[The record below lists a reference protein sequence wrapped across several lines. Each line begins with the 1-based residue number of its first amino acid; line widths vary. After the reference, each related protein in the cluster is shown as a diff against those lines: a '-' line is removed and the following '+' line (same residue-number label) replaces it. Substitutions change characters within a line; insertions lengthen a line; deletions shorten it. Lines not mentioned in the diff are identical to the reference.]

1 MRIEHK
7 KVVKVDE
14 LAHLVP
20 TKAGATFSQLWQI
33 FYYTRLFKY
42 VSYEHYQQIKPAYK
56 KIATFKNLQEL
67 CHLGY
72 LFSPQHEVYCA
83 TDKVL
88 PILQAAGY
96 NTALLPSKPTG
107 TGNINELNNTDVF
120 VRLCKLEHFYILLF
134 PQFGYII
141 PDALLVELDKDNRR
155 YKLTFIEVEAKK
167 PNWEDYIE
175 VKRGNY
181 LKLSQDIAVYNEWK
195 RCCEKLSLPV
205 PAVDDFC
212 FTVSFYG
219 SIKKDFGEH
228 FHFINV

>member
-1 MRIEHK
+1 M
-7 KVVKVDE
+7 
-14 LAHLVP
+14 
-20 TKAGATFSQLWQI
+20 
-33 FYYTRLFKY
+33 
-42 VSYEHYQQIKPAYK
+42 IKPAYK
-56 KIATFKNLQEL
+56 KIATYKNLQEL
-67 CHLGY
+67 CHLDY
-72 LFSPQHEVYCA
+72 LFSPGHEVYCA

-120 VRLCKLEHFYILLF
+120 IRLTKSEHFYVLLY

-141 PDALLVELDKDNRR
+141 PDALLVQLDKDNRR

-181 LKLSQDIAVYNEWK
+181 LKLSQDIEVYNEWK
-195 RCCEKLSLPV
+195 RCCVKLLLPV
-205 PAVDDFC
+205 PAVNDFC
-212 FTVSFYG
+212 FSVSFYG

-228 FHFINV
+228 FNFINV